1 MFSNA
6 ELIFNDVE
14 LKFRNVKLMF
24 NDVKHNFSLG
34 KDTNLSNRMQD
45 FS

>member
-1 MFSNA
+1 MFKDA

-14 LKFRNVKLMF
+14 LMFRNVELIF
-24 NDVKHNFSLG
+24 NDVKHNFSLD